1 VKTEENAIVP
11 HRALLGLIETAAT
24 EILTLT
30 GEMEQHD
37 FFDSRLTRA
46 ETVKRL
52 RRVAEAAETLPP
64 ALREAIPEI
73 DWAQWSAL
81 AREFAT
87 AGAAQAALWRA
98 IRELTP
104 MTLQWLRV
112 YRDARPELF
121 LPAS

>member
-1 VKTEENAIVP
+1 MP

-24 EILTLT
+24 EVLTLA

-37 FFDSRLTRA
+37 FFDTRLTRA

-52 RRVAEAAETLPP
+52 RRIAEAVEKLPA
-64 ALREAIPEI
+64 ALRGAIPEI

-81 AREFAT
+81 AREIADGVT
-87 AGAAQAALWRA
+87 SHAALWAA

-121 LPAS
+121 PSAS